1 MKQIVI
7 TGAAGGLG
15 SSTTKLLAENG
26 WKIYA
31 LDYNLDGLKKLS
43 HPNIIPIQVDIT
55 QEESIRL
62 AYTEISQLTT
72 KLDAIV
78 NFAGVLK
85 MGSVIE
91 NPPLEMERVLSINLL
106 GTYRTNHIFFDL
118 ILNGKGRIINISSET
133 GVLSPA
139 PFSGFYYLSKHAVE
153 IYSDALRR
161 ELKYINIPVIKIRPG
176 AFKTEMQGNVD
187 KVMQQTIDT
196 SIHFKK
202 QLSKAKG
209 LAKNEAKHAKN
220 PLILAKII
228 EKALLAKKPKMVYS
242 ANTNWTLKIA
252 SALPERLQDFIF
264 YHVLK

>member
-15 SSTTKLLAENG
+15 GSTTKLLAEKG

-31 LDYNLDGLKKLS
+31 LDFNLEGLKQLN

-55 QEESIRL
+55 NEENIRL
-62 AYTEISQLTT
+62 AHHEISQLTNH
-72 KLDAIV
+72 LDAIV

-91 NPPLEMERVLSINLL
+91 NPSSEMERVLNINLM
-106 GTYRTNHIFFDL
+106 GTYRINHIFFDL
-118 ILNGKGRIINISSET
+118 IKNGNGRIVNISSET

-161 ELKYINIPVIKIRPG
+161 ELNYLHIPVIKIRPG
-176 AFKTEMQGNVD
+176 AFKTEMQGNVEA
-187 KVMQQTIDT
+187 VMQHTIDT
-196 SIHFKK
+196 SVHFKK

-220 PLILAKII
+220 PLILAKIV
-228 EKALLAKKPKMVYS
+228 EKALLAKKPKHVYS

-252 SALPERLQDFIF
+252 SALPARLQDFIF